1 VGPWFQKFQSNY
13 IDVSNEPVY
22 PFGYGLSYTSFMYSD
37 VKLDKPSMTQAETL
51 TVSVDV
57 TNTGKYDGA
66 EVVQLYIRDWVG
78 SVTRPVKELKG
89 FKKVM
94 IKAGETQTVTF
105 QLTKEELSFYNYEL
119 KWGAEPGE
127 FSVFVGGNSRDVKE
141 AKFTL
146 Q

>member
-1 VGPWFQKFQSNY
+1 
-13 IDVSNEPVY
+13 
-22 PFGYGLSYTSFMYSD
+22 
-37 VKLDKPSMTQAETL
+37 MTQSEAI

-105 QLTKEELSFYNYEL
+105 QLTKEELSFFNYEL
-119 KWGAEPGE
+119 KWAAEPGE